1 MKKAKFFLS
10 LIVAAVMV
18 FAPMSAVFA
27 DSTLITGKVTYV
39 EVSTDDHTVDTT
51 VLVTV
56 ENDMGSQTVRISLKA
71 ALDLVLVYNDGEEV
85 VIVEPLPEYIEI
97 KPKFVIPDED
107 EAQHPVGSA
116 LATFF
121 AEDFDGLDSDEVY
134 GLIME
139 AHDSGHGFGVIAQAL
154 WMTRKLTATE
164 VGSEDV
170 DEPLLESKLFLA
182 ILQARQ
188 DGNYAAFFPEDATVP
203 MNWGQFKKAMLDGD
217 KKANL
222 GAIMSLHDE
231 NDSGNTATNNG
242 NGNKDKTKV
251 RSNNGNR
258 NDNGHGSNN
267 GNRP

>member
-39 EVSTDDHTVDTT
+39 EVSTDDHTAATT

-85 VIVEPLPEYIEI
+85 LIVEPLPEYIEI
-97 KPKFVIPDED
+97 KPKFIIPDEE

-121 AEDFDGLDSDEVY
+121 AEDFDGMDSDEVY
-134 GLIME
+134 ALIME
-139 AHDSGHGFGVIAQAL
+139 AHDSGHGFGVIAQTL

-164 VGSEDV
+164 VDSEDV
-170 DEPLLESKLFLA
+170 EEPLLESSLFLA

-203 MNWGQFKKAMLDGD
+203 TNWGQFKKAMLE

-222 GAIMSLHDE
+222 GAVMSLHDE
-231 NDSGNTATNNG
+231 GDGGDIATNNG
-242 NGNKDKTKV
+242 KSNKDKTKV

-258 NDNGHGSNN
+258 NGNGQDNNN
-267 GNRP
+267 NNRP